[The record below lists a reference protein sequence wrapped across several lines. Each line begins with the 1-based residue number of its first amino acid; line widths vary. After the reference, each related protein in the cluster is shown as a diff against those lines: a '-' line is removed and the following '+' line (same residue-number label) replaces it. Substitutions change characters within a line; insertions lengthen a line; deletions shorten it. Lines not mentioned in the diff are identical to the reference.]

1 MITGIAS
8 YADER
13 ISHASRTGLCICTT
27 SEWFAD
33 FNQFRNVWIKLPID
47 ILSSAAHSKCLTAYK
62 LIIWCVFFLLLDVNF
77 NSSIQPIITQTWSNL
92 EWPSRSAAA
101 AGLRF
106 SVYIFWKSPVAGAG
120 ARCLQHVGYARVQSD
135 IHIPSSIVLYIFG
148 AGFIYFFFFWRLRFN
163 NFMENKLIFTSLFV
177 RSCLK
182 RLASLCPA
190 AVTVL

>member
-33 FNQFRNVWIKLPID
+33 FNQFRNVWIKLPVD

-120 ARCLQHVGYARVQSD
+120 ALLTACRIRSCAIRYPHPIEY
-135 IHIPSSIVLYIFG
+135 SIIYIRGRFY
-148 AGFIYFFFFWRLRFN
+148 IFFFFLT
-163 NFMENKLIFTSLFV
+163 ITIQ
-177 RSCLK
+177 
-182 RLASLCPA
+182 
-190 AVTVL
+190 